1 MYIPAHFAAD
11 DATVQ
16 ELLARHGAA
25 DLITLTEDGLLATML
40 PFAYEPAAGEHGTL
54 LGHVARNNDQWRKP
68 ARGESLAI
76 VRGPDAYVSPSWYA
90 AKAEH
95 GRVVP
100 TWNYVTAHVY
110 GQLTVHDDPAWVEDV
125 VRRLTAKH
133 EAARLTSPG
142 QPPAWSV
149 DDAPRTFIEGQLRAI
164 VGLELRIT
172 RIEAKAKLSQNRPV
186 TDIPGVVAGLSAR
199 GDDRSAQAVEHAN
212 EAREAQDR
220 PGGRRSRHPA
230 RSANLQTGYG
240 GDDVRGDHLERGDLP
255 DIGHRADRD
264 LEAQLGHLAE
274 PVDDLTRLL
283 AVLPDVE
290 DEVAGLGDLVVV
302 AALGVAVRAQH
313 VELARQVRAGE
324 QVARVGVLGHEAQRL
339 LLPAAPDHDRGVRP
353 GQRLRRV
360 QRPPQLIVLALVGA
374 LVAAPHLQA
383 DLQGF
388 LQPLEPLGDRRERD
402 AEPA

>member
-1 MYIPAHFAAD
+1 MYIPAHFAAG
-11 DATVQ
+11 DAAVQ
-16 ELLARHGAA
+16 DLLARHGAA
-25 DLITLTEDGLLATML
+25 DLITLTGDGLLATML

-68 ARGESLAI
+68 ALGESLAI

-110 GQLTVHDDPAWVEDV
+110 GQLIVHDDPAWVEDV

-133 EAARLTSPG
+133 EAARLASPG

-220 PGGRRSRHPA
+220 PGGRRGRHPA
-230 RSANLQTGYG
+230 RSAN
-240 GDDVRGDHLERGDLP
+240 
-255 DIGHRADRD
+255 
-264 LEAQLGHLAE
+264 
-274 PVDDLTRLL
+274 
-283 AVLPDVE
+283 
-290 DEVAGLGDLVVV
+290 
-302 AALGVAVRAQH
+302 
-313 VELARQVRAGE
+313 
-324 QVARVGVLGHEAQRL
+324 
-339 LLPAAPDHDRGVRP
+339 
-353 GQRLRRV
+353 
-360 QRPPQLIVLALVGA
+360 
-374 LVAAPHLQA
+374 
-383 DLQGF
+383 
-388 LQPLEPLGDRRERD
+388 
-402 AEPA
+402 